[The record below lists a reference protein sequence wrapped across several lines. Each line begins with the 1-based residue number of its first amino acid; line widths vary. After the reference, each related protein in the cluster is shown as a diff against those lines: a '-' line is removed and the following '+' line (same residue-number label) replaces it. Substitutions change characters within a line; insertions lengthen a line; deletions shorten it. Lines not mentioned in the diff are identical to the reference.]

1 MDLPALNPFR
11 GRRHSPW
18 TPPNVGPFER
28 MHEEIDRLFDEFMP
42 QLASPREAEFR
53 PGLLATV
60 DVSETEDAVEVMADL
75 PGIEQK
81 DINLSLRNGSLFI
94 RGERKHE
101 AEEKR
106 KNYYRAER
114 SYGAFSRSIP
124 LPCEVDENKVDARFE
139 NGVLTVRLPKSP
151 AAKESERKIEIK
163 AA

>member
-11 GRRHSPW
+11 GRRPTLWSA
-18 TPPNVGPFER
+18 PNGGPFER

-42 QLASPREAEFR
+42 QLSPQRETEFR

-60 DVSETEDAVEVMADL
+60 DVSETDDAIEVKADL

-81 DINLSLRNGSLFI
+81 DIDLSLRNGSLFI
-94 RGERKHE
+94 RGERKH
-101 AEEKR
+101 AVEEKK

-114 SYGAFSRSIP
+114 SYGAFSRGIP
-124 LPCEVDENKVDARFE
+124 LPCEVDENRIDARFE

-151 AAKESERKIEIK
+151 AAKESERKISIK